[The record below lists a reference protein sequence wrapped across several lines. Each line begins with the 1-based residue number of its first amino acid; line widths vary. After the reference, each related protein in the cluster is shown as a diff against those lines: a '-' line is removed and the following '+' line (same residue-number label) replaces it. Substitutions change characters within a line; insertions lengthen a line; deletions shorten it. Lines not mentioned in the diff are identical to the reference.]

1 MGTKKEGQRQ
11 IYKILV
17 VAILLAGACLLTY
30 YFHTVL
36 EIDTVFTHLY
46 YVPIILACVWWGKK
60 GLAVPIFLAAI
71 LSISYVFIK
80 SDSVTVFDHLRSLM
94 FLAIGFVTATL

>member
-11 IYKILV
+11 KYKILV

-46 YVPIILACVWWGKK
+46 YVPNTGMCVVGEKRFS
-60 GLAVPIFLAAI
+60 GADI
-71 LSISYVFIK
+71 LSGN
-80 SDSVTVFDHLRSLM
+80 TEH
-94 FLAIGFVTATL
+94 